1 VNNPKTW
8 EHLSNYIDFLIE
20 TQQRALEQSDNQVLM
35 YRSQGAIS
43 ILRRLRNLREEVN
56 KSNG

>member
-1 VNNPKTW
+1 MW
-8 EHLSNYIDFLIE
+8 EHLSNYIDFLVE

-56 KSNG
+56 KSNGIHN